1 MVDQLLYQD
10 ANMRT
15 LFKSILAKNS
25 DIALASLNILI
36 SIVKYYS
43 LTSFNNEEWNNPEQ
57 RKKNEEKLESQPAV
71 VMLVETLPGVV
82 AELAKCKGFTVYE
95 AKLVELVNA
104 MVTLNSHKIFNC
116 VKNTKYFE
124 VLVDLM
130 FRFEYCNIFGMM
142 LEKLFIVVFRT
153 ERMINEEIKHYI
165 FC

>member
-57 RKKNEEKLESQPAV
+57 RKKNEEKL
-71 VMLVETLPGVV
+71 
-82 AELAKCKGFTVYE
+82 
-95 AKLVELVNA
+95 
-104 MVTLNSHKIFNC
+104 
-116 VKNTKYFE
+116 
-124 VLVDLM
+124 
-130 FRFEYCNIFGMM
+130 
-142 LEKLFIVVFRT
+142 
-153 ERMINEEIKHYI
+153 
-165 FC
+165 